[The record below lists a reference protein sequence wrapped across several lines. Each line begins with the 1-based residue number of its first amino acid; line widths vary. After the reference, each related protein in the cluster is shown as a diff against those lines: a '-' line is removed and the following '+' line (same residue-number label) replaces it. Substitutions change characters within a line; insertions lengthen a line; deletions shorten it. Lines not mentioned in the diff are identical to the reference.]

1 MSSEYKYIK
10 FFPKPFLEDLIY
22 GRVLPI
28 IGAGFSKNAIFP
40 TGKSI
45 PDWDQLGREF
55 ADSISGYNYNGAID
69 AISAFQHQFSR
80 VRMIEK
86 LTDLLLT
93 REIKPGNAHKAFCKL
108 PFQTVATTNFDFLLE
123 QAYSLL
129 QRYCRP
135 VIEEE
140 QLAIANSD
148 RNEIAL
154 FKIHGDLHHPKRI
167 VATEEDYDGFLNRY
181 PMLSTYLANL
191 FISKTII
198 FIGYSLDDPDLRQ
211 IFQMVKDRLGN
222 LKRKAYTLRISS
234 SGQDTD
240 RFNRRDVQVINIPLQ
255 PGRSY
260 SKVFEEVF
268 EELRHYWVSNFPA
281 IATIT
286 EEDPLMEFL
295 ASSDGSINGRLVYF
309 SLPRDLI
316 SIYKKYI
323 FPIVEA
329 AGFAPITSDD
339 VLGPNAQNNAAKVL
353 ALIERSSIVVVQID
367 NFNPSFELNM
377 ALSIRE
383 KGKNIRV
390 IVVSNTDF
398 PDNLRTKQ
406 MDYILENIDVLK
418 NIEEFSYQF
427 ENAFEVITSEFK
439 EDFKSESS
447 RLLKKREYKAA
458 IISAITQLESR
469 LRNKIDIV
477 LKIPIR
483 TVPLIQLL
491 KYATEHHLLDENDY
505 MKVKDW
511 TSIRNQLVH
520 LDGKTT
526 SAQAKLIVDGVHSIL
541 EKMDTIN

>member
-1 MSSEYKYIK
+1 MNSEYKYLK

-40 TGKSI
+40 IGKSI

-69 AISAFQHQFSR
+69 AISAYQHQFSR

-86 LTDLLLT
+86 LTKLLLT
-93 REIKPGNAHKAFCKL
+93 REIRPGDAHKAFCRL

-123 QAYSLL
+123 QAYGLL

-140 QLAIANSD
+140 QLAIANGDS
-148 RNEIAL
+148 NEIAL

-211 IFQMVKDRLGN
+211 VFQMVKDRLGS

-234 SGQDTD
+234 SGQDTA
-240 RFNRRDVQVINIPLQ
+240 RFNRRDVQVINIPLL
-255 PGRSY
+255 PGKSY
-260 SKVFEEVF
+260 STVFEEVF
-268 EELRHYWVSNFPA
+268 EELRHYWVTNFPA

-286 EEDPLMEFL
+286 EEDPLMEFS
-295 ASSDGSINGRLVYF
+295 ASRDGSINGRLVYF

-339 VLGPNAQNNAAKVL
+339 ILGPNAQNNAAKVV
-353 ALIERSSIVVVQID
+353 ALIERSSIVVVHID

-377 ALSIRE
+377 ALSIRGT
-383 KGKNIRV
+383 GKKIRV
-390 IVVSNTDF
+390 IVVSNIAF
-398 PDNLRTKQ
+398 PDSLRSKQ
-406 MDYILENIDVLK
+406 MDFILEDIDIFKNID
-418 NIEEFSYQF
+418 EFSGQF
-427 ENAFEVITSEFK
+427 EQAFEVMSSEFK
-439 EDFKSESS
+439 EDFKSESR
-447 RLLKKREYKAA
+447 RLLDKREYKAA

-469 LRNKIDIV
+469 LRNNIDIV

-483 TVPLIQLL
+483 IVPLTQLL
-491 KYATEHHLLDENDY
+491 KYAIEYNLLDQNDY
-505 MKVKDW
+505 MNIKNWMSV
-511 TSIRNQLVH
+511 RNQLVH

-526 SAQAKLIVDGVHSIL
+526 PSQAKLIVEGVHTIL
-541 EKMDTIN
+541 EKMEPN

>member
-1 MSSEYKYIK
+1 MNSEYKYLK
-10 FFPKPFLEDLIY
+10 FFPRPFLEVLIY

-69 AISAFQHQFSR
+69 AISAYQYQFSR

-86 LTDLLLT
+86 LTELLLT
-93 REIKPGNAHKAFCKL
+93 REIKPGDAHKAFCRL

-140 QLAIANSD
+140 QLAIANGDS
-148 RNEIAL
+148 NEIAL

-211 IFQMVKDRLGN
+211 VFQMVKDRLGS

-234 SGQDTD
+234 SGQDTA
-240 RFNRRDVQVINIPLQ
+240 RFNRRDVQVINIPLL
-255 PGRSY
+255 PGKSY
-260 SKVFEEVF
+260 STVFEEVF
-268 EELRHYWVSNFPA
+268 EELRHYWVANFPA

-286 EEDPLMEFL
+286 EEDPLMEFS
-295 ASSDGSINGRLVYF
+295 ASRDGSINGRLVYF

-339 VLGPNAQNNAAKVL
+339 ILGPNAQNNAAKVV
-353 ALIERSSIVVVQID
+353 ALIERSSMVVVHID

-377 ALSIRE
+377 ALSIRGT
-383 KGKNIRV
+383 GKKIRV
-390 IVVSNTDF
+390 IVVSNIAF
-398 PDNLRTKQ
+398 PDSLRSKQ
-406 MDYILENIDVLK
+406 MDFILENIDIFK
-418 NIEEFSYQF
+418 NIDEFSEQF
-427 ENAFEVITSEFK
+427 EQAFEVMSSEFK
-439 EDFKSESS
+439 EDFKSESR
-447 RLLKKREYKAA
+447 RLLDKREYKAA

-469 LRNKIDIV
+469 LRNNIDIV

-483 TVPLIQLL
+483 TVPLTQLL
-491 KYATEHHLLDENDY
+491 KYATEYNLLDQNDY
-505 MKVKDW
+505 MNIKNWMSV
-511 TSIRNQLVH
+511 RNQLVH
-520 LDGKTT
+520 LDGKKMP
-526 SAQAKLIVDGVHSIL
+526 SQAKLIVDGVHIIL
-541 EKMDTIN
+541 EKMDPN

>member
-1 MSSEYKYIK
+1 MNSEYKYIK

-55 ADSISGYNYNGAID
+55 ADSISGYNYNGAVD

-108 PFQTVATTNFDFLLE
+108 PFQAVATTNFDFLLE
-123 QAYSLL
+123 QSYSLL

-140 QLAIANSD
+140 QLAISNSD
-148 RNEIAL
+148 SNEIAL

-211 IFQMVKDRLGN
+211 VFQMVKDRLGN

-234 SGQDTD
+234 SGQDTA
-240 RFNRRDVQVINIPLQ
+240 RFNRRDVQVINIPLL

-260 SKVFEEVF
+260 SNTFEEVF

-295 ASSDGSINGRLVYF
+295 AISDGSINGRLVYF

-329 AGFAPITSDD
+329 AGFVPITSDD
-339 VLGPNAQNNAAKVL
+339 ILGPNGQNNAAKVV

-377 ALSIRE
+377 ALSIRDR
-383 KGKNIRV
+383 GKNIRV

-398 PDNLRTKQ
+398 PDNLRTKH
-406 MDYILENIDVLK
+406 MDFILEDIDVLK
-418 NIEEFSYQF
+418 NIDEFSKRF
-427 ENAFEVITSEFK
+427 GDAFEVITSEFTQA
-439 EDFKSESS
+439 FKSESR
-447 RLLKKREYKAA
+447 RLLVKREYKAA

-469 LRNKIDIV
+469 LRNKIDML

-483 TVPLIQLL
+483 TVPLTQLL
-491 KYATEHHLLDENDY
+491 KYAIDYKLLDKDDY
-505 MKVKDW
+505 MKIKDW
-511 TSIRNQLVH
+511 NSIRNQLVH

-526 SAQAKLIVDGVHSIL
+526 PKQAKLIVDGVHLIL